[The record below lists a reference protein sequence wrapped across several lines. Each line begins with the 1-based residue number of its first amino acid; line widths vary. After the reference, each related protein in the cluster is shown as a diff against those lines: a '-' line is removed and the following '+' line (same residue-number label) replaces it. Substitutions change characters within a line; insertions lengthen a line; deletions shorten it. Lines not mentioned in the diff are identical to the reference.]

1 MTKIRSSASTDL
13 TSYLSQGT
21 PFIQTTDMSGNII
34 KGSMRSVSFDAFTGC
49 SPLTGSLFNFDSEP
63 ARRMERFYD
72 SDYNSYKIVDH
83 SDYFIDFVKEEFG
96 EITSNLNF
104 KNCLY
109 VYEMYND
116 VVDIQTSNNFKRRFK
131 LEKRKLQGFSN

>member
-1 MTKIRSSASTDL
+1 MTKIRSSVSTDL
-13 TSYLSQGT
+13 TRYLSQGK

-34 KGSMRSVSFDAFTGC
+34 KDSMRSVSFDSFVGC
-49 SPLTGSLFNFDSEP
+49 SPLKGATFSFDSES
-63 ARRMERFYD
+63 ARRKERFYE
-72 SDYNSYKIVDH
+72 SDYKAYKIVDH

-104 KNCLY
+104 KSCLY

>member
-1 MTKIRSSASTDL
+1 MSKIRSSVSTDF

-21 PFIQTTDMSGNII
+21 PFIQEKDMSGNII
-34 KGSMRSVSFDAFTGC
+34 KGSMRSVSFDAFVGC
-49 SPLTGSLFNFDSEP
+49 SPLKGSTFSFDSEP
-63 ARRMERFYD
+63 ARRMERFYN
-72 SDYNSYKIVDH
+72 SDFKGYKIVDH
-83 SDYFIDFVKEEFG
+83 SDYFIDFIKEEFG

-116 VVDIQTSNNFKRRFK
+116 VVDIHTSNNFKRRFK